1 MEKII
6 LQIFVLVLMFFSL
19 PVQAVTGKIG
29 ERANLET
36 NENDSGLTGKAK
48 EYYAKAIAGDA
59 EAQYQLGDC
68 YYSGEDVQKDYAE
81 AVKWYLK
88 AAAQGHTEA
97 EYSLGFCYYNGYG
110 VEENNDEAFRWLK
123 IAADKGHGSA
133 QYYLGRCYLGG
144 YGVEENDEEAL
155 RWFKIAAANGNIRA
169 QYYVGRCYF
178 KGWGV
183 AKDETEAV
191 RWYRM
196 VAEEGD
202 SDAQFTLGECY
213 SYGWGVN
220 EDDVEA
226 TKWFRKAAEQG
237 DARAQCELGTAYHLG
252 AEYGVEENEEEAI
265 KWYKKSAEQDCANA
279 ACCLGD
285 IYFSKGNSLEGSQ
298 AYEAYA
304 QSIEWYKKA
313 IELDRDE
320 EGDVYYS
327 LTSYAYVEAAY
338 NLGKMYYYGDGV
350 EENEEEAHSW
360 YEEYADLCNDP
371 SPFYGEEEEVSLSRE
386 DLDAHEFN
394 LSLMSAQEGDADAQF
409 FVGLRYVNGQGVE
422 KNDAEAV
429 KWFLKAAQQGHSDAQ
444 YLVGVCYNQGIGVEQ
459 NYAEARKWYE
469 KAIQSG
475 NVKAQEKLNG
485 LNSALFEGFWAENA
499 LHGVQLNL
507 EYDRSNN
514 TISGTLYGQEEI
526 CSGNGTVKGNTLNLS
541 CSDGYTVTCTL
552 SGGKLKI
559 KVKSRYSNFGA
570 TLERN

>member
-1 MEKII
+1 MKKYSFLHII
-6 LQIFVLVLMFFSL
+6 VMVVIAFSL
-19 PVQAVTGKIG
+19 PQAIFSMVRENTYLGS
-29 ERANLET
+29 
-36 NENDSGLTGKAK
+36 NENDLGLTGKAK
-48 EYYAKAIAGDA
+48 EYYTKAIAGDA
-59 EAQYQLGDC
+59 EAQYQLGEC

-110 VEENNDEAFRWLK
+110 VEENNDEAFRWFK

-155 RWFKIAAANGNIRA
+155 RWFKIAAANGNSRA

-178 KGWGV
+178 RGWGV

-196 VAEEGD
+196 AAEQGE
-202 SDAQFTLGECY
+202 SEAQFKLGDCY
-213 SYGWGVN
+213 SLGWGVVKN
-220 EDDVEA
+220 KVEA

-237 DARAQCELGTAYHLG
+237 DARAQYELGTAYTFG

-265 KWYKKSAEQDCANA
+265 KWYKKSAEQNCASA
-279 ACCLGD
+279 ACSLGD
-285 IYFSKGNSLEGSQ
+285 IYYRRGFYNQ
-298 AYEAYA
+298 EAYTEA
-304 QSIEWYKKA
+304 FKWYKKA

-320 EGDVYYS
+320 EEEGDVYYS
-327 LTSYAYVEAAY
+327 LSSLSYGEAAY
-338 NLGKMYYYGDGV
+338 NLGEMYYYGRGV
-350 EENEEEAHSW
+350 EEDEEEAHSW
-360 YEEYADLCNDP
+360 YEEYADLCNNP
-371 SPFYGEEEEVSLSRE
+371 SPFYGEVEPSSPENLA
-386 DLDAHEFN
+386 AHEFG
-394 LSLMSAQEGDADAQF
+394 LLLMSAQEGDADAQF

-485 LNSALFEGFWAENA
+485 LNSALFEGFWVENA

-559 KVKSRYSNFGA
+559 KVKSQYSNFSA

>member
-1 MEKII
+1 MVSKSSCSRTI
-6 LQIFVLVLMFFSL
+6 
-19 PVQAVTGKIG
+19 
-29 ERANLET
+29 
-36 NENDSGLTGKAK
+36 
-48 EYYAKAIAGDA
+48 
-59 EAQYQLGDC
+59 
-68 YYSGEDVQKDYAE
+68 
-81 AVKWYLK
+81 
-88 AAAQGHTEA
+88 EA

-110 VEENNDEAFRWLK
+110 VEENNDEAFRWFK
-123 IAADKGHGSA
+123 IAADKGNSKA
-133 QYYLGRCYLGG
+133 QYYTG
-144 YGVEENDEEAL
+144 
-155 RWFKIAAANGNIRA
+155 K
-169 QYYVGRCYF
+169 CYF
-178 KGWGV
+178 NGWGV
-183 AKDETEAV
+183 DKDKTEAV

-196 VAEEGD
+196 AAEQGE
-202 SDAQFTLGECY
+202 SEAQFRLGDCY
-213 SYGWGVN
+213 SLGWGVVEN
-220 EDDVEA
+220 KVEA

-265 KWYKKSAEQDCANA
+265 KWYKKSAEQDCAYA

-320 EGDVYYS
+320 EEEGDVYYS
-327 LTSYAYVEAAY
+327 LSSLSYGEAAY
-338 NLGKMYYYGDGV
+338 NLGEMYYYGRGV
-350 EENEEEAHSW
+350 EEDEEEAHSW

-371 SPFYGEEEEVSLSRE
+371 SPFYGEVEPSSPENLA
-386 DLDAHEFN
+386 AHEFG
-394 LSLMSAQEGDADAQF
+394 LLLTSAQEGDADAQF

-444 YLVGVCYNQGIGVEQ
+444 YLVGVCYNKGLGVEQ
-459 NYAEARKWYE
+459 SYAEARKWYE

-485 LNSALFEGFWAENA
+485 LNSALFEGFWVENA